1 MPLLS
6 LNAVTVRF
14 FVMKKKGKRGWAINL
29 VSFRWNPNSDENE
42 WMNFFANVFFLPRW
56 RFRNFWAG
64 TEKKISGPNI
74 FRKWRTEPS
83 FEILQFQRILEEIK
97 PFVFELFLLLIPK
110 QDTLKWHCLDSVT
123 TLCRGIIR
131 NHGSRVGPGL
141 DLCRTLYWLSHSAAA
156 ALSNFVQPWTRGN
169 RASGRNFNLSK
180 SPPKLKLI

>member
-1 MPLLS
+1 
-6 LNAVTVRF
+6 
-14 FVMKKKGKRGWAINL
+14 MKT
-29 VSFRWNPNSDENE
+29 NE
-42 WMNFFANVFFLPRW
+42 WIFLRMFFFCQGGDSEIFGPVPK
-56 RFRNFWAG
+56 
-64 TEKKISGPNI
+64 KKISGPNI

-141 DLCRTLYWLSHSAAA
+141 DLWRTLYWLSHSAAA
-156 ALSNFVQPWTRGN
+156 ALSKRQPGIW
-169 RASGRNFNLSK
+169 SKFQLIEK
-180 SPPKLKLI
+180 SPKIETDLKQYLKWSTNLLAALFGL